1 MLALPNGF
9 TLGTPRGSR
18 GWEIRMRPSG
28 EEMSGCDVVRVHEAF
43 VRGDLEGLRD
53 LLGNPAEFPNSP
65 SPSLAIGNFLEYAIY
80 HSPLA
85 FVRTLLE
92 LGAEIDYEHAG
103 FPCLIAAL
111 STTRAD
117 KLELIELLLRFGAD
131 IEQRGVNDFTPLHY
145 AAGSADLQA
154 VRLLLDHGADP
165 QARTRIDDYSTALED
180 AEKHGLAA
188 VVELLRQAT
197 AARRPAG

>member
-1 MLALPNGF
+1 MQ
-9 TLGTPRGSR
+9 PR
-18 GWEIRMRPSG
+18 G

-53 LLGNPAEFPNSP
+53 LLGNQPEFPNSP

-92 LGAEIDYEHAG
+92 LGATIDYEHSG

-111 STTRAD
+111 STERAD
-117 KLELIELLLRFGAD
+117 KSELLGLLLSFGAD
-131 IEQRGVNDFTPLHY
+131 IEQRGVNDHTPLHY
-145 AAGSADLQA
+145 SVSRGDSQA
-154 VRLLLDHGADP
+154 VKLLLDHGADP
-165 QARTRIDDYSTALED
+165 QARTRIDDYSTPLED
-180 AEKHGLAA
+180 AERQGSAEMI
-188 VVELLRQAT
+188 ELLRQAN
-197 AARRPAG
+197 AARQPEGE